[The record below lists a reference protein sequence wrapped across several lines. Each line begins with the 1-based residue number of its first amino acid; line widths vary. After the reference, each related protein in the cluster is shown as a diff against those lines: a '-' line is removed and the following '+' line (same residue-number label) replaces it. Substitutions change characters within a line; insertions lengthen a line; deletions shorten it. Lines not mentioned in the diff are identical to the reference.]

1 MQPPHHSPIL
11 SCSVHARYGLVL
23 WLCVQTGD
31 LQAAFESE
39 PAQVLAAVESS
50 DPEVAEPVP
59 EAGLTDTQDS
69 VQASNAEAID
79 DGDAA
84 ATTLEAEGALSIDNN
99 VDASEPKND
108 AADENNATDSA
119 EAGDEDEEDVNDEW
133 TVSPLV
139 LIPISIIAHILAL
152 LTSVWSVEFH
162 CFVGFAKVR
171 T

>member
-1 MQPPHHSPIL
+1 M
-11 SCSVHARYGLVL
+11 HARYGLVL

-31 LQAAFESE
+31 LQAAFEAE

-59 EAGLTDTQDS
+59 EAGLTDTQDG

-79 DGDAA
+79 NGDGAA
-84 ATTLEAEGALSIDNN
+84 ATLEAEGAFSIDNN
-99 VDASEPKND
+99 VDASEPKDD
-108 AADENNATDSA
+108 AADENNATDST
-119 EAGDEDEEDVNDEW
+119 EAGDDEDEDDVNDEW